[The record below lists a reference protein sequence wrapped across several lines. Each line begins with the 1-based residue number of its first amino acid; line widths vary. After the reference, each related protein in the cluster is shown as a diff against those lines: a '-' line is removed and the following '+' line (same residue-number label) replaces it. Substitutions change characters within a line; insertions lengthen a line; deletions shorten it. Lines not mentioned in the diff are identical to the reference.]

1 LKLLLRFT
9 RTPSPGSR
17 REMGDLKRQG
27 KMLNALP
34 KVGGAR
40 ILDAMKT
47 VSDPVIAAYA
57 LLESI
62 APLPFVW
69 GQ

>member
-1 LKLLLRFT
+1 
-9 RTPSPGSR
+9 
-17 REMGDLKRQG
+17 MGDLKRQG